1 MKTIHLETR
10 RSETLLITR
19 KDIEEFLESK
29 GVAPETVKS
38 ISLEIPR
45 GGDYSGMKLELEDFE
60 GSGIFV
66 TTE

>member
-1 MKTIHLETR
+1 MQTIHSETR

-19 KDIEEFLESK
+19 SDIEELLESK
-29 GVAPETVKS
+29 GIARETVKS

-45 GGDYSGMKLELEDFE
+45 GGDYSGMTLEIEEFK
-60 GSGIFV
+60 GGGIFV